1 LEQIRKFFGN
11 KCEVISS
18 FEKDGI
24 RQQREGWAEALVDI
38 LKRRALTLNDIIK
51 VTGVASSR
59 IIEQLINMEKNGLIE
74 TYRLGADI
82 YYIAADQ

>member
-1 LEQIRKFFGN
+1 
-11 KCEVISS
+11 
-18 FEKDGI
+18 
-24 RQQREGWAEALVDI
+24 LVDI

-74 TYRLGADI
+74 TYRLGEDI